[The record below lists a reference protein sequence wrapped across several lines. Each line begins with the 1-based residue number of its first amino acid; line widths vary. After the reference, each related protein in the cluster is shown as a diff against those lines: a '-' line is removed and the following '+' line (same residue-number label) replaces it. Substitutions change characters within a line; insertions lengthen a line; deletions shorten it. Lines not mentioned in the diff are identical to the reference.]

1 MPIGRLLF
9 TMAVPMVIS
18 MLVQALYNIVDSV
31 FVGMISAENNYGL
44 TAVSLAF
51 PIQNLMIAFATGT
64 GVGINAYLSRSLG
77 EKNQPAVDKS
87 AGNGIFLTLVTYA
100 AFALFGIFGV
110 DWFFH
115 TQSANQTIIS
125 DGIDYLSVILIFSV
139 GLFLQV
145 TMERLLQ
152 ATGKTLFC
160 MYSQLLGAVINI
172 ILDPIFILNKGTK
185 AFFFHL
191 PIGFGMGTKG
201 AAIATVIGQC
211 AAALLG
217 IFLNLRYNKEIR
229 FRLRNLLPRAK
240 IIKTIYKVG
249 LPSIFMAA
257 VGSFLTIALNKIL
270 TIGEAKT
277 LGDAADQVGVTIYGI
292 YFKLQSF
299 VFMPVFGLNN
309 GMVPIVAYNYGA
321 KNKKRIMHTVF
332 LALAFAVIYMVLGML
347 VFQLFPDALLN
358 LFSVNETALRL
369 GKPALRT
376 ISVCFLF
383 AGVCIITISSLQ
395 ALGNGMASLIISLAR
410 QILIILPLS
419 YVLAITVGID
429 GIWYA
434 FPIAECAALI
444 ISIFIFLHTYRKVI
458 APLGTPHGDIRL

>member
-1 MPIGRLLF
+1 
-9 TMAVPMVIS
+9 
-18 MLVQALYNIVDSV
+18 
-31 FVGMISAENNYGL
+31 
-44 TAVSLAF
+44 
-51 PIQNLMIAFATGT
+51 
-64 GVGINAYLSRSLG
+64 
-77 EKNQPAVDKS
+77 
-87 AGNGIFLTLVTYA
+87 
-100 AFALFGIFGV
+100 
-110 DWFFH
+110 
-115 TQSANQTIIS
+115 
-125 DGIDYLSVILIFSV
+125 
-139 GLFLQV
+139 
-145 TMERLLQ
+145 
-152 ATGKTLFC
+152 

-185 AFFFHL
+185 VFFFHL

-321 KNKKRIMHTVF
+321 KNKKRIMHTDF
-332 LALAFAVIYMVLGML
+332 LALAFAVIYMDSRNAGV
-347 VFQLFPDALLN
+347 QLFPVQLL
-358 LFSVNETALRL
+358 
-369 GKPALRT
+369 
-376 ISVCFLF
+376 
-383 AGVCIITISSLQ
+383 ISS
-395 ALGNGMASLIISLAR
+395 R
-410 QILIILPLS
+410 
-419 YVLAITVGID
+419 
-429 GIWYA
+429 
-434 FPIAECAALI
+434 
-444 ISIFIFLHTYRKVI
+444 
-458 APLGTPHGDIRL
+458 